1 MMSPEALFMR
11 LESLAIRLLHTI
23 TDGATCRINP
33 LDFTALLYLRDRG
46 FANVSVK
53 DGYVVAERTAEG
65 KQFAIE
71 RARGGALTKV
81 SNEAS
86 ER

>member
-1 MMSPEALFMR
+1 MR